1 VAACA
6 TAGLPALSLSKGP
19 AVRCARRVS
28 DLPRLIET
36 GMIPVDYHLHSTHS
50 ADGEA
55 SVLDMCE
62 AALARGIREI
72 CFTEH
77 VDFDRSDPAYG
88 HLDWP
93 AYTASVAEAR
103 SRYDGRLVVR
113 QGVEFDFRRAYGAE
127 PGEFLAGLDLDF
139 AIGSVHSAAGYQIH
153 RLHAE
158 RPARLD
164 LRMLLAEYFVEIEAL
179 VASGWCHAIGHFD
192 YIYKQLPDLVSGVRD
207 DWYWRSVERI
217 LSGCIAGGVAVELNT
232 HHVLDRGAAMAADVE
247 ILRRYRALGGRLLT
261 VGSDAHRPGDV
272 AHAFPQAEA
281 MLREVGFEAVTGYA
295 RGRPYAVALA

>member
-1 VAACA
+1 
-6 TAGLPALSLSKGP
+6 
-19 AVRCARRVS
+19 
-28 DLPRLIET
+28 
-36 GMIPVDYHLHSTHS
+36 MIPVDYHLHSTHS

-55 SVLDMCE
+55 SVLEMCE
-62 AALARGIREI
+62 AALAKGLREI

-77 VDFDRSDPAYG
+77 VDFDRADPAYG
-88 HLDWP
+88 YLDWP

-103 SRYDGRLVVR
+103 SRYAGRLVVR

-153 RLHAE
+153 RLWKD
-158 RPARLD
+158 RPPGSARAKPRCTGAKPGLD
-164 LRMLLAEYFVEIEAL
+164 LRTLLAEYFAETEAL

-192 YIYKQLPDLVSGVRD
+192 YIYKQLPDLAAGYRD
-207 DWYWRSVERI
+207 AWYWRSVERI
-217 LSGCIAGGVAVELNT
+217 LQACIAGGVAVELNT

-247 ILRRYRALGGRLLT
+247 ILRRYRALGGRLLV

-272 AHAFPQAEA
+272 AHAFPEAERD
-281 MLREVGFEAVTGYA
+281 LRAAGFDAVTGYA
-295 RGRPYAVALA
+295 RGRPYDVALA

>member
-1 VAACA
+1 
-6 TAGLPALSLSKGP
+6 
-19 AVRCARRVS
+19 
-28 DLPRLIET
+28 
-36 GMIPVDYHLHSTHS
+36 MIPTDYHLHSTHS

-62 AALARGIREI
+62 AALAKGLREV

-77 VDFDRSDPAYG
+77 VDFDRADPAYG
-88 HLDWP
+88 HLGWA

-103 SRYDGRLVVR
+103 SRYAGRLVVR

-127 PGEFLAGLDLDF
+127 PGEFLAALDLDF
-139 AIGSVHSAAGYQIH
+139 AIGSVHSAAGCPIH
-153 RLHAE
+153 RLHDE

-164 LRMLLAEYFVEIEAL
+164 LRTLLAEYFAEIEAL
-179 VASGWCHAIGHFD
+179 VASGWCHAVGHFD
-192 YIYKQLPDLVSGVRD
+192 YIYKQLPDLAAGYRD
-207 DWYWRSVERI
+207 AWYWRSVERV
-217 LSGCIAGGVAVELNT
+217 LQACIAAGVAVELNT

-261 VGSDAHRPGDV
+261 VGSDAHHPDGV

-281 MLREVGFEAVTGYA
+281 MLREAGFQSVTGYA
-295 RGRPYAVALA
+295 CGRPYAVALA